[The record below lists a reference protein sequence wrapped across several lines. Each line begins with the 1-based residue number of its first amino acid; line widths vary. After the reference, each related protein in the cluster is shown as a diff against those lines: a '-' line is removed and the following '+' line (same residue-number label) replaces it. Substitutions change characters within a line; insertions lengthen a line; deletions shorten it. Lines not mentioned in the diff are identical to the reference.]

1 MPTPSS
7 IAARPSILLAALGA
21 CALVLAVVFFA
32 YAVHA
37 QSQEVT
43 PTRDATGDA
52 PPAQPTSLQ
61 ASAEHEAVTMDSS
74 SAKSL

>member
-52 PPAQPTSLQ
+52 PPSPADQPSGLSR
-61 ASAEHEAVTMDSS
+61 ARCCDHGF
-74 SAKSL
+74 